1 MFWLYVSYLSVWF
14 PYVKSIVRKNT
25 LLLSC
30 LDKEENVYRRM
41 GKERHLL
48 GGKGML
54 IFCCQIC

>member
-1 MFWLYVSYLSVWF
+1 MSLPNSPKIPLANIYIPMAIY
-14 PYVKSIVRKNT
+14 T

-41 GKERHLL
+41 SKERHLL